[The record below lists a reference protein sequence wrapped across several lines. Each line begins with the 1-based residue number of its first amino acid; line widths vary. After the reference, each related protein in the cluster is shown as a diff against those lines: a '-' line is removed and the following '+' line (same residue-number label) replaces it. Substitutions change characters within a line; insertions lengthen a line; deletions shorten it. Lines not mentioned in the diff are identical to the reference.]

1 MKIERN
7 LHSRLKAESGKW
19 KRIFLLLLV
28 SPFTF
33 HLSPLSAQTSMLS
46 IGVRGGGQTYLP
58 TAAVGATGEVKPGIG
73 GTGALDVRYT
83 YYGSVASQVQLGV
96 AVGAGFGYGT
106 TGIKGTNMDSY
117 TNIDY
122 LGNKMDY
129 SIDATYSL
137 KDQFAKVDVSL
148 LLAMRFGR
156 VTLNV
161 GPRFMLPFAASSAL
175 TIRQSAIDAYYPAY
189 NVHVTDQL
197 ITGKLTTPY
206 TLPHTAIIPRYSLL
220 VAAEIGYEWSLSGQ
234 SALGLQLYA
243 DVGVWN
249 SAGKN
254 PAPITPL
261 IQVSPITSQEN
272 PVPTVTVGDI
282 APMIKD
288 LRYIDFGL
296 RVYYAFSIESD
307 KGYKSRFNTRNTRLH
322 RNRYFWW

>member
-1 MKIERN
+1 MKIERKIV
-7 LHSRLKAESGKW
+7 RLIGLCMV
-19 KRIFLLLLV
+19 FL
-28 SPFTF
+28 SPVTY

-73 GTGALDVRYT
+73 GAGTLDLRYT
-83 YYGSVASQVQLGV
+83 YYGSVASQVELGV
-96 AVGAGFGYGT
+96 AVGAGVGYGT

-137 KDQFAKVDVSL
+137 KDQFAKADVSL
-148 LLAMRFGR
+148 LLAMRFGG
-156 VTLNV
+156 VTLNL

-189 NVHVTDQL
+189 DVHVTDQL

-243 DVGVWN
+243 DVGVWDKP
-249 SAGKN
+249 SAISYQ
-254 PAPITPL
+254 PSVL

-307 KGYKSRFNTRNTRLH
+307 KGYKSRFNTRDTRLH
-322 RNRYFWW
+322 RNRYYWW

>member
-1 MKIERN
+1 MTI
-7 LHSRLKAESGKW
+7 
-19 KRIFLLLLV
+19 KRFILVLVLGSLFLVPKMLA
-28 SPFTF
+28 
-33 HLSPLSAQTSMLS
+33 HTSMLS

-58 TAAVGATGEVKPGIG
+58 DAALGASGEVKPAFG
-73 GTGALDVRYT
+73 GTGTLDLRYT
-83 YYGSVASQVQLGV
+83 FYGCLTNRFGIGFTL
-96 AVGAGFGYGT
+96 GAGVGYGT
-106 TGIKGTNMDSY
+106 AGIQGTRTDTY
-117 TNIDY
+117 TNLDY
-122 LGNKMDY
+122 KGNALDY
-129 SIDATYSL
+129 TCTAQYSQT
-137 KDQFAKVDVSL
+137 DRFAKADAAL
-148 LLAMRFGR
+148 LLTMRFSG
-156 VTLNV
+156 VTINI
-161 GPRFMLPFAASSAL
+161 GPRFMLPFATSSAL
-175 TIRQSAIDAYYPAY
+175 TIRSASIDAYYPAY
-189 NVHVTDQL
+189 DVHVRDQL

-243 DVGVWN
+243 EVGVWN

-272 PVPTVTVGDI
+272 PVPTVSIGDI

-307 KGYKSRFNTRNTRLH
+307 KGYKSRFNTRDTRLH
-322 RNRYFWW
+322 RNRYYWW

>member
-1 MKIERN
+1 MKIERI
-7 LHSRLKAESGKW
+7 H
-19 KRIFLLLLV
+19 RIVGLWMVLL

-73 GTGALDVRYT
+73 GAGALDVRYT
-83 YYGSVASQVQLGV
+83 YYGSVASQVELGV

-148 LLAMRFGR
+148 LLAMRFGG

-189 NVHVTDQL
+189 NVHVTDLL
-197 ITGKLTTPY
+197 ITGKLETPY
-206 TLPHTAIIPRYSLL
+206 TEKHPSNISKYNLL
-220 VAAEIGYEWSLSGQ
+220 IAAEIGYEWRLNQ
-234 SALGLQLYA
+234 HALGVQLFA
-243 DVGVWN
+243 EAAVW
-249 SAGKN
+249 SK
-254 PAPITPL
+254 
-261 IQVSPITSQEN
+261 QSPITNYQSPMISVAPISN
-272 PVPTVTVGDI
+272 ANAPVPSVTVGS
-282 APMIKD
+282 AESFVSGR
-288 LRYIDFGL
+288 RYIGVGV
-296 RVYYAFSIESD
+296 RAYYAFHIEHIRIRHFKPRGD
-307 KGYKSRFNTRNTRLH
+307 SRDH
-322 RNRYFWW
+322 RNRYLWW

>member
-1 MKIERN
+1 MKIERKIV
-7 LHSRLKAESGKW
+7 RLIGLCMV
-19 KRIFLLLLV
+19 LL

-58 TAAVGATGEVKPGIG
+58 TAAVGATGDMHAGIG

-83 YYGSVASQVQLGV
+83 FYGQLADRFELGF
-96 AVGAGFGYGT
+96 AISAGIGYGT

-129 SIDATYSL
+129 TVNATYSL
-137 KDQFAKVDVSL
+137 KDQFAKGDAAL
-148 LLAMRFGR
+148 LLAMRFSG

-161 GPRFMLPFAASSAL
+161 GPRFMLPFATSSAL
-175 TIRQSAIDAYYPAY
+175 TIRSASIDAYYPLY
-189 NVHVTDQL
+189 DVHVRDQL

-220 VAAEIGYEWSLSGQ
+220 VAAEIGYEWSLSKQ
-234 SALGLQLYA
+234 SSLGLQLYA

-307 KGYKSRFNTRNTRLH
+307 KGYKSRFNTRDARLH
-322 RNRYFWW
+322 RNRYYWW

>member
-1 MKIERN
+1 MICT
-7 LHSRLKAESGKW
+7 LYSVLC
-19 KRIFLLLLV
+19 
-28 SPFTF
+28 T
-33 HLSPLSAQTSMLS
+33 PLWAQTSMLS

-73 GTGALDVRYT
+73 GTGGLDLRYT
-83 YYGSVASQVQLGV
+83 YYESVASQVELGV

-148 LLAMRFGR
+148 LLAMRFGG

-197 ITGKLTTPY
+197 ITGKLETPY
-206 TLPHTAIIPRYSLL
+206 TEKHPSNISKYNLL
-220 VAAEIGYEWSLSGQ
+220 IAAEIGYEWRLNQ
-234 SALGLQLYA
+234 HALGVQLFA
-243 DVGVWN
+243 EAAVWSKQTPN
-249 SAGKN
+249 
-254 PAPITPL
+254 PL
-261 IQVSPITSQEN
+261 IQVQPITSAEN
-272 PVPTVTVGDI
+272 PVPSVTVGS
-282 APMIKD
+282 AESFVSGR
-288 LRYIDFGL
+288 RYIGVGV
-296 RVYYAFSIESD
+296 RAYYAFHIEHIRIRQFKPRGD
-307 KGYKSRFNTRNTRLH
+307 SRDH
-322 RNRYFWW
+322 RNRYLWW

>member
-1 MKIERN
+1 MKIERKIV
-7 LHSRLKAESGKW
+7 RLIGLW
-19 KRIFLLLLV
+19 MVLL

-33 HLSPLSAQTSMLS
+33 HLSACLAQTSMLS

-73 GTGALDVRYT
+73 GAGALDVRYT
-83 YYGSVASQVQLGV
+83 FYGQLADRFELGF
-96 AVGAGFGYGT
+96 AISAGIGYGT
-106 TGIKGTNMDSY
+106 TGIKGTNTDTYSN
-117 TNIDY
+117 TDY
-122 LGNKMDY
+122 LGNSMDY
-129 SIDATYSL
+129 TVNATYSL
-137 KDQFAKVDVSL
+137 KDQFAKADMSL
-148 LLAMRFGR
+148 LLAARFGG
-156 VTLNV
+156 VTLNL
-161 GPRFMLPFAASSAL
+161 GPRFMLPFAATGIV
-175 TIRQSAIDAYYPAY
+175 TISEASIEAYYPAY
-189 NVHVTDQL
+189 DVHVRDQL

-234 SALGLQLYA
+234 SSLGLQLYA

-261 IQVSPITSQEN
+261 IQVSPITSREN

-282 APMIKD
+282 TPMIKD

-307 KGYKSRFNTRNTRLH
+307 KGYKSRFNTRDTRLH
-322 RNRYFWW
+322 RNRYYWW

>member
-1 MKIERN
+1 MKSEKFIV
-7 LHSRLKAESGKW
+7 LICTLYSVLC
-19 KRIFLLLLV
+19 
-28 SPFTF
+28 T
-33 HLSPLSAQTSMLS
+33 PLSAQTSMLS
-46 IGVRGGGQTYLP
+46 IGVRGGGQTFLP

-148 LLAMRFGR
+148 LLAMRFGG

-161 GPRFMLPFAASSAL
+161 GPRFMLPFATTGTVTISEAS
-175 TIRQSAIDAYYPAY
+175 IDAYYPLY

-197 ITGKLTTPY
+197 ITGKLETPY
-206 TLPHTAIIPRYSLL
+206 TEKHPSNISKYNLL
-220 VAAEIGYEWSLSGQ
+220 IAAEIGYEWRLNQ
-234 SALGLQLYA
+234 HALGVQLFA
-243 DVGVWN
+243 EAAVW
-249 SAGKN
+249 SK
-254 PAPITPL
+254 
-261 IQVSPITSQEN
+261 QSPITNYQSPMISVAPISN
-272 PVPTVTVGDI
+272 ANAPVPSVTVGS
-282 APMIKD
+282 AESFVSGR
-288 LRYIDFGL
+288 RYIGVGV
-296 RVYYAFSIESD
+296 RAYYAFHIEHIRIRQFKPRGD
-307 KGYKSRFNTRNTRLH
+307 SRDH
-322 RNRYFWW
+322 RNRYLWW

>member
-1 MKIERN
+1 
-7 LHSRLKAESGKW
+7 
-19 KRIFLLLLV
+19 
-28 SPFTF
+28 
-33 HLSPLSAQTSMLS
+33 MLS
-46 IGVRGGGQTYLP
+46 IGVRGGGQTFLP

-96 AVGAGFGYGT
+96 AVGAGLGYGT

-148 LLAMRFGR
+148 LLAMRFGG

-175 TIRQSAIDAYYPAY
+175 TISEASIDAYYPAY

-197 ITGKLTTPY
+197 ITGKLETPY
-206 TLPHTAIIPRYSLL
+206 TEKHPSNISKYNLL
-220 VAAEIGYEWSLSGQ
+220 IAAEIGYEWALNTNHSLGVQLFAEVAVWSKQ
-234 SALGLQLYA
+234 SP
-243 DVGVWN
+243 VTN
-249 SAGKN
+249 N
-254 PAPITPL
+254 PSPL
-261 IQVSPITSQEN
+261 IGVSPITDASN
-272 PVPTVTVGDI
+272 PVPFVTVGS
-282 APMIKD
+282 AESFVSGR
-288 LRYIDFGL
+288 RYIGVGV
-296 RVYYAFSIESD
+296 RAYHAFHIEHIRIRQFKPRGD
-307 KGYKSRFNTRNTRLH
+307 SRDH
-322 RNRYFWW
+322 RNRYLWW

>member
-1 MKIERN
+1 MTSAKQNI
-7 LHSRLKAESGKW
+7 
-19 KRIFLLLLV
+19 LV
-28 SPFTF
+28 LALCSLFF
-33 HLSPLSAQTSMLS
+33 IQGQAQTSMLS

-73 GTGALDVRYT
+73 GAGALDVRYT

-148 LLAMRFGR
+148 LLAMRFGG

-161 GPRFMLPFAASSAL
+161 GPRFMLPFAATGTV
-175 TIRQSAIDAYYPAY
+175 TISEASIDAYYPLY

-197 ITGKLTTPY
+197 ITGKLETPY
-206 TLPHTAIIPRYSLL
+206 TEKHPSNISKYNLL
-220 VAAEIGYEWSLSGQ
+220 IAAEIGYEWRLNQ
-234 SALGLQLYA
+234 HDLGVQLFA
-243 DVGVWN
+243 EAAVW
-249 SAGKN
+249 SKQTPN
-254 PAPITPL
+254 PLTPNPL
-261 IQVSPITSQEN
+261 IQVQPITDASN
-272 PVPTVTVGDI
+272 PVPFVTVGS
-282 APMIKD
+282 AESFVSGR
-288 LRYIDFGL
+288 RYIGVGV
-296 RVYYAFSIESD
+296 RAYYAFHIEHIRLRQFKPRGD
-307 KGYKSRFNTRNTRLH
+307 SRDH
-322 RNRYFWW
+322 RNRYLWW

>member
-1 MKIERN
+1 MKSEKFIV
-7 LHSRLKAESGKW
+7 LICTLYSVLC
-19 KRIFLLLLV
+19 
-28 SPFTF
+28 T
-33 HLSPLSAQTSMLS
+33 PLSAQTSMLS
-46 IGVRGGGQTYLP
+46 IGVRGGGQTFLP

-148 LLAMRFGR
+148 LLAMRFGG

-161 GPRFMLPFAASSAL
+161 GPRFMLPFAATSTV
-175 TIRQSAIDAYYPAY
+175 TISEASIDAYYPLY

-197 ITGKLTTPY
+197 ITGKLETPY
-206 TLPHTAIIPRYSLL
+206 TEKHPSNISKYNLL
-220 VAAEIGYEWSLSGQ
+220 IAAEIGYEWRLNQ
-234 SALGLQLYA
+234 HALGVQLFA
-243 DVGVWN
+243 EAAVW
-249 SAGKN
+249 SK
-254 PAPITPL
+254 
-261 IQVSPITSQEN
+261 QSPITNYQSPMISVAPISN
-272 PVPTVTVGDI
+272 ANAPVPSVTVGS
-282 APMIKD
+282 AEPFVSGR
-288 LRYIDFGL
+288 RYIGVGV
-296 RVYYAFSIESD
+296 RAYYAFYIEHIRIRQFKPRGD
-307 KGYKSRFNTRNTRLH
+307 SRDH
-322 RNRYFWW
+322 RNRYLWW

>member
-1 MKIERN
+1 MV
-7 LHSRLKAESGKW
+7 
-19 KRIFLLLLV
+19 FL
-28 SPFTF
+28 SPITY

-73 GTGALDVRYT
+73 GIGALDVRYT
-83 YYGSVASQVQLGV
+83 YYGSVASQVELGFTLGGGV
-96 AVGAGFGYGT
+96 GYGT
-106 TGIKGTNMDSY
+106 ASIKGTNMDSY

-137 KDQFAKVDVSL
+137 KDQFAKGDAAL
-148 LLAMRFGR
+148 LLAMRFSG
-156 VTLNV
+156 VTINI
-161 GPRFMLPFAASSAL
+161 GPRFMLPFATSSAL
-175 TIRQSAIDAYYPAY
+175 TIRSASIEAYYPAY
-189 NVHVTDQL
+189 DVHVRDQL

-220 VAAEIGYEWSLSGQ
+220 VAAEIGYEWSLSKQ
-234 SALGLQLYA
+234 SSLGLQLYA

-296 RVYYAFSIESD
+296 RVYYAFSFKSST
-307 KGYKSRFNTRNTRLH
+307 GYKSRFNSSRDTRSH
-322 RNRYFWW
+322 HNRYNWW

>member
-1 MKIERN
+1 MICT
-7 LHSRLKAESGKW
+7 LYSVLC
-19 KRIFLLLLV
+19 
-28 SPFTF
+28 T
-33 HLSPLSAQTSMLS
+33 PLWAQTSMLS

-73 GTGALDVRYT
+73 GAGALDVRYT
-83 YYGSVASQVQLGV
+83 YYGSVASQVELGV
-96 AVGAGFGYGT
+96 AVGAGVGYGT

-148 LLAMRFGR
+148 LLAMRFSG
-156 VTLNV
+156 VTINI

-189 NVHVTDQL
+189 DVHVTDQL

-243 DVGVWN
+243 DVGVWDKP
-249 SAGKN
+249 SAISYQ
-254 PAPITPL
+254 PSVL

-272 PVPTVTVGDI
+272 PVPTVSIGDI

-307 KGYKSRFNTRNTRLH
+307 KGYKSRFNTRDTRLH
-322 RNRYFWW
+322 RNRYYWW

>member
-1 MKIERN
+1 
-7 LHSRLKAESGKW
+7 
-19 KRIFLLLLV
+19 
-28 SPFTF
+28 
-33 HLSPLSAQTSMLS
+33 MLS

-73 GTGALDVRYT
+73 GAGALDVRYT
-83 YYGSVASQVQLGV
+83 FYGQLADRFELGF
-96 AVGAGFGYGT
+96 AISAGIGYGT

-137 KDQFAKVDVSL
+137 KDQFAKGDAAL
-148 LLAMRFGR
+148 LLAMRFSG
-156 VTLNV
+156 VTINI
-161 GPRFMLPFAASSAL
+161 GPRFMLPFATSSAL
-175 TIRQSAIDAYYPAY
+175 TIRSASIEAYYPAY
-189 NVHVTDQL
+189 DVHVRDQL

-220 VAAEIGYEWSLSGQ
+220 VAAEIGYEWSLSKQ
-234 SALGLQLYA
+234 SSLGLQLYA

-261 IQVSPITSQEN
+261 IQVSPITDAAN

-307 KGYKSRFNTRNTRLH
+307 KGYKSRFNTRDARLH
-322 RNRYFWW
+322 RNRYYWW

>member
-1 MKIERN
+1 MV
-7 LHSRLKAESGKW
+7 
-19 KRIFLLLLV
+19 FL
-28 SPFTF
+28 SPITY

-58 TAAVGATGEVKPGIG
+58 TAAVGANGEIKPGIG
-73 GTGALDVRYT
+73 GAGALDVRYT

-148 LLAMRFGR
+148 LLAMRFGG
-156 VTLNV
+156 VTLNI
-161 GPRFMLPFAASSAL
+161 GPRFMLPLAANRAL
-175 TIRQSAIDAYYPAY
+175 TINEANIDAYYSAY
-189 NVHVTDQL
+189 DVHVVNQL
-197 ITGKLTTPY
+197 ITGKLETPY
-206 TLPHTAIIPRYSLL
+206 TEKHPSNISKYNLL
-220 VAAEIGYEWSLSGQ
+220 IAAEIGYEWRLTNQ
-234 SALGLQLYA
+234 HALGAQLFA
-243 DVGVWN
+243 EAAVWN
-249 SAGKN
+249 KQS
-254 PAPITPL
+254 PITNNPSPL
-261 IQVSPITSQEN
+261 ISVSPITSQEN

-307 KGYKSRFNTRNTRLH
+307 KGYKSRFNTRDTRLH
-322 RNRYFWW
+322 RNRYYWW